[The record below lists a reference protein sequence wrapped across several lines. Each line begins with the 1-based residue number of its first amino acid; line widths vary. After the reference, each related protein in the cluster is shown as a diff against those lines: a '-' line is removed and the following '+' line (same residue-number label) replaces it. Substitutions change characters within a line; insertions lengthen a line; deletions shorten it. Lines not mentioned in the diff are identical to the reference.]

1 MSMIERRSDDCRG
14 DATEESPWRP
24 AQVPVAAERSERQRP
39 DVRALESDGGLV
51 GDSLAIRGLRQSIR
65 RAAATSFTV
74 LVEGESG
81 SGKELVARALHQWG
95 PRAARCYCAVNC
107 AGLSE
112 ELLEAELFGHVQGAF
127 TGAHRDRGGLFEVAD
142 GGVLFLDE
150 IAELSL
156 RGQATLLRVLQ
167 EGEVRRVGE
176 NRTRRVDAR
185 VVAATNRSLMAEVS
199 ARRFRQDLWYRLDV
213 LRITVPPLRVRL
225 GDLPILVDRL
235 WDEATRRAGSRATL
249 AAETVRALSEYHWPG
264 NVRELQN
271 VLAGLAVAAPP
282 LGRVTTQYLPPR
294 LAARPAA
301 AEGSL
306 QKARL
311 ASDRRHV
318 TEILARVG
326 GHRGRAARALG
337 MSRQGLAKLVKR
349 LALP

>member
-1 MSMIERRSDDCRG
+1 MTEPRG
-14 DATEESPWRP
+14 DDGRDDATDGSPHRP
-24 AQVPVAAERSERQRP
+24 ARVPVAAERFVRPWP
-39 DVRALESDGGLV
+39 DVQALESDGGLV

-107 AGLSE
+107 AGLSD
-112 ELLEAELFGHVQGAF
+112 ELLEAELFGHVRGAF
-127 TGAHRDRGGLFEVAD
+127 TGAHRDRGGLFEAAD

-150 IAELSL
+150 VAELPP

-167 EGEVRRVGE
+167 EGEVRRIGE
-176 NRTRRVDAR
+176 NRTRSVDAQ
-185 VVAATNRSLMAEVS
+185 VVAATNRSLMAEVR
-199 ARRFRQDLWYRLDV
+199 AGRFRQDLWYRLDV
-213 LRITVPPLRVRL
+213 LLITVPPLRVRL
-225 GDLPILVDRL
+225 GDLPILVDRF
-235 WDEATRRAGSRATL
+235 WGEATRRAGSRAVL

-294 LAARPAA
+294 LAAPPAS

-306 QKARL
+306 RKARL

-318 TEILARVG
+318 SEILARVG

-337 MSRQGLAKLVKR
+337 LSRQGLAKLVKR
-349 LALP
+349 LALT